1 MHFVVHFVMHFEIA
15 GTFYTQKIE
24 VENNR
29 NHNHK
34 YNHDGDDDGETRSV
48 VKFNIWDTAG
58 QERFRSVAPLYY
70 RGAAAAIVVYDVTSY
85 LSLVSAKSWIDELT
99 DRGDPDVLIV
109 LVGNKVDLEP
119 SKNTV
124 TFREADVYA
133 KDNGLL
139 HLGTSAKTAK
149 NVKALFHKIAQELP
163 KPDALFIDE
172 EPENPEEDASV
183 SGTARTPLVVA
194 PGNHKR
200 LSVAQRLISFLVI
213 LFCFKRKRRRTTTT
227 TATVT
232 SANNDEEGE
241 E

>member
-1 MHFVVHFVMHFEIA
+1 MMHFEIA

-24 VENNR
+24 VENNCSRNR
-29 NHNHK
+29 NH
-34 YNHDGDDDGETRSV
+34 NHDGDDDGETRSV
-48 VKFNIWDTAG
+48 IKFNIWDTAG

-70 RGAAAAIVVYDVTSY
+70 RGAAAAIVVYDVTNY

-99 DRGDPDVLIV
+99 NRGDPDVLIV

-124 TFREADVYA
+124 TFREADAYA

-172 EPENPEEDASV
+172 EPENSEEENASV
-183 SGTARTPLVVA
+183 SGIARTPLVVA

-227 TATVT
+227 TTTVTVT
-232 SANNDEEGE
+232 SADNDEEGE